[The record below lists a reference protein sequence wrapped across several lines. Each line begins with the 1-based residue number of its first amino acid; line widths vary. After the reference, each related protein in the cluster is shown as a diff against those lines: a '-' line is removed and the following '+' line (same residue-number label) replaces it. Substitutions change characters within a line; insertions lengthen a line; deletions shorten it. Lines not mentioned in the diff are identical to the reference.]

1 MSFVNYAV
9 LSTLILVGTV
19 IHTYIQQ
26 EYFYPFLVALTQE
39 KVQLAVIYN
48 FMVMVMIMIIKV
60 VVFMFVGKLNPLETE
75 QLIENGRS
83 MVADTLLFLI
93 FYSPTISGREI
104 STIVLVQNIGMI
116 LVLKIFHSIAS
127 IRTGRMFEVG
137 VPSTVM
143 LGRVGS
149 LLLCL
154 VMTDLTSLVLVWS
167 LVEATSTFYTWLL
180 FEFINISISAL
191 SSLLKFSFN
200 FVDAR
205 LTSNGWP
212 SKAVY
217 IFYVELAADVL
228 QMTSYM
234 LFMGIFFY
242 QNPARLPIYAIADL
256 VQVAR
261 QLASRLQSFKR
272 YREITADMETKFPDA
287 TPEEIEAA
295 ESCIICRDSL
305 TAGCKVLQCGHIFH
319 TTCLRS
325 WVLVQQI
332 CPTCRSELLP
342 KSRSESASSNQSS
355 THSPIAE
362 QGATPATSGEG
373 QSVTSVTDEPK
384 TKPQVKQEPIAKVP
398 PAYEPNKISSPSAE
412 PVKHPDETAL
422 RNSNLQG
429 VSTKDIIRSIEH
441 AQDMIT
447 FYTEQVEFW
456 KREVKEIQ
464 VQLMPPRETEEFR
477 RVFECL
483 RREVSTPRPSEVT
496 MSRDPSMELSRSE
509 SIMDEVRR
517 ERQRKYEEEL
527 RLRHSSSCKIQAEQ

>member
-1 MSFVNYAV
+1 MSFANYAV
-9 LSTLILVGTV
+9 LSSLVLIGTV
-19 IHTYIQQ
+19 AHTYIQQ
-26 EYFYPFLVALTQE
+26 EFFYPTLVALTQE

-48 FMVMVMIMIIKV
+48 FLIMLLIAIMKI
-60 VVFMFVGKLNPLETE
+60 VVFMFVGKLNPLEVE

-116 LVLKIFHSIAS
+116 LILKIFHSIAS

-137 VPSTVM
+137 VPSTGM
-143 LGRVGS
+143 LARVGS
-149 LLLCL
+149 LLMCL
-154 VMTDLTSLVLVWS
+154 VMTDVTCLMIVWS
-167 LVEATSTFYTWLL
+167 LLEGASTFYTWLL
-180 FEFINISISAL
+180 FEFINISISAV

-205 LTSNGWP
+205 LTTNGWP

-217 IFYVELAADVL
+217 VFYSELAADVL

-256 VQVAR
+256 VQVGR
-261 QLASRLQSFKR
+261 QLTNRLRSFKR

-295 ESCIICRDSL
+295 ESCIICRDAL
-305 TAGCKVLQCGHIFH
+305 TEGCKVLQCGHIFH

-332 CPTCRSELLP
+332 CPTCRAELIPKTRTPAASPTTSPVEPSQTVPDIEVETEQENEPAEEKP
-342 KSRSESASSNQSS
+342 KS
-355 THSPIAE
+355 
-362 QGATPATSGEG
+362 
-373 QSVTSVTDEPK
+373 PK
-384 TKPQVKQEPIAKVP
+384 NVQIKREIPLVHEVKQEKKEVP
-398 PAYEPNKISSPSAE
+398 ETVFK
-412 PVKHPDETAL
+412 PVEGIPTH
-422 RNSNLQG
+422 
-429 VSTKDIIRSIEH
+429 DIVRAIEH

-447 FYTEQVEFW
+447 FYTEQVDFW
-456 KREVKEIQ
+456 KREVKNIQTEI
-464 VQLMPPRETEEFR
+464 MPPSEPLEFR
-477 RVFECL
+477 RIIEGL
-483 RREVSTPRPSEVT
+483 KREVSTPRPPEAKISREPSSEF
-496 MSRDPSMELSRSE
+496 LRSE
-509 SIMDEVRR
+509 SVLDEVRR

-527 RLRHSSSCKIQAEQ
+527 RQRRPSSSKLPSD